1 MKHRVLA
8 IIACEN
14 GAVYSLGEGNYVG
27 DFPLPDE
34 IVKLFKAPSYDG
46 RPIPKIELDNGDV
59 VWGCECY
66 WSEADKM
73 RKHFE
78 GAEWRDVRIGDYR
91 NENS

>member
-8 IIACEN
+8 IMGCKD
-14 GAVYSLGEGNYVG
+14 GVVDSLGEGYYVG

-34 IVKLFKAPSYDG
+34 IVELFQTITYTG
-46 RPIPKIELDNGDV
+46 TPIPKIELDNGDV

-73 RKHFE
+73 RAHFE

-91 NENS
+91 K